1 MFLRKKVLL
10 GMSGGVDSSVA
21 AAILKNNGYDV
32 AGATFL
38 LFGET
43 DSNDNIR
50 DAKAVCDVL
59 GIEHFVLD
67 MRDTF
72 KSSVIDYFLNEY
84 ISGRTPNPCVMCNK
98 TIKFGTFLPAAES
111 LGFDLIS
118 TGHYAK
124 ISFDSAKD
132 RYLLS
137 KCDSQKD
144 QSYFLY
150 NLTQHQLSRTI
161 FPLSSLS
168 KEDVR
173 RIASEYDL
181 PVKSKADSQDVCFIP
196 KNQTPSFLKSKL
208 GEKKGAFISPSGEIL
223 GSHNGVW
230 NYTIGQRKGFGI
242 AFGKPAY
249 VSAID
254 PHKNTVTLSF
264 DQNDIFVT
272 SFNVNAV
279 NMIKY
284 EKITEPTKA
293 LVKIR
298 FAHNAA
304 PATIFPEENGT
315 LKITFD
321 TPQRAVTSGQSAV
334 FYDENDVIGGGTI
347 L

>member
-1 MFLRKKVLL
+1 MSKKVLL

-21 AAILKNNGYDV
+21 AVLLKNMGYEV

-38 LFGET
+38 LFGENK
-43 DSNDNIR
+43 SNDNIR
-50 DAKAVCDVL
+50 DAKAVCDIL

-72 KSSVIDYFLNEY
+72 KSCVIDYFLNEY

-111 LGFDLIS
+111 LGFELIS

-124 ISFDSAKD
+124 LSFDATSN

-137 KCDSQKD
+137 KCDSKKD

-150 NLTQHQLSRTI
+150 NLTQNQLSKTI

-173 RIASEYDL
+173 ALADKYDL
-181 PVKSKADSQDVCFIP
+181 PVKSKSDSQDVCFIP
-196 KNQTPSFLKSKL
+196 KNQTSSFLKSAL
-208 GEKKGAFISPSGEIL
+208 GEKKGAFISPNGEIL

-254 PHKNTVTLSF
+254 PKQNTITLSF
-264 DQNDIFVT
+264 DQTDIFVT
-272 SFNVNAV
+272 SFYANNI

-284 EKITEPTKA
+284 EKITQPTKA

-304 PATIFPEENGT
+304 PATIFPEENGRM
-315 LKITFD
+315 KIVFD
-321 TPQRAVTSGQSAV
+321 TPQRAVTSGQAAV